1 MNIYFDCEFTGLQKD
16 TTLISIGLIAE
27 DGRKFYAELN
37 DYDKTQ
43 VNEWIQDNVV
53 ANLSYNEKEHYMPKE
68 SIEKCKSYACKS
80 DKSHVGR
87 LLGIWLGQFDKIQ
100 FVSDVSHYDFVLLV
114 DLLAGHAFNL
124 PENVSPSCHDINQ
137 DIAAHY
143 MVPDWF
149 AFDMNREELLADC
162 DVVVK
167 GLKHNALYDAKVI
180 KELYKIVGGN

>member
-1 MNIYFDCEFTGLQKD
+1 MKIFYDCEFTGLHKD

-43 VNEWIQDNVV
+43 INEWIQDNVI
-53 ANLSYNEKEHYMPKE
+53 ANLSYNGKEHYIPKE

-87 LLGIWLGQFDKIQ
+87 LFGIWLEQFEDVQ
-100 FVSDVSHYDFVLLV
+100 FVSDVCHYDFVLLI
-114 DLLAGHAFNL
+114 DLLGGHAFNL
-124 PENVSPSCHDINQ
+124 PENVSPYCHDINQ
-137 DIAAHY
+137 DIAEHY
-143 MVPDWF
+143 MVPDRF
-149 AFDMNREELLADC
+149 AFDMSREALLADY

-180 KELYKIVGGN
+180 RELYKIVGGN